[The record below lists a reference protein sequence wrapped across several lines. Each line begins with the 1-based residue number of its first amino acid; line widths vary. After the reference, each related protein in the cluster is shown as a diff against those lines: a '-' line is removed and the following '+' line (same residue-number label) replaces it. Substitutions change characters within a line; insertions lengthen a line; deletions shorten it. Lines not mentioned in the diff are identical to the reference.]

1 MIDDILRR
9 NKEWSESV
17 NSRSPDFFPRL
28 AAQQSPDYFWIGCS
42 DSRVP
47 ANVVAG
53 LDPGEVF
60 VHRNVANVVHSGDLN
75 LLSTLEFAVNVLK
88 VKEIMVTGHYN
99 CGGVRAA
106 MGEVMSGLAQH
117 WIAPIRRLAQE
128 HKAELDTLSDDDARI
143 DRLCEINVLESVRR
157 VAETPVMQEAW
168 RRGDSINIHGLVYG
182 LKDGLLRD
190 LGCTITPEDGF
201 R

>member
-9 NKEWSESV
+9 NKEWSENVSR
-17 NSRSPDFFPRL
+17 RSPDFFPRL
-28 AAQQSPDYFWIGCS
+28 AAQQAPHYFWIGCS

-106 MGEVMSGLAQH
+106 MGEVVNGLAQH
-117 WIAPIRRLAQE
+117 WIAPIRRLAKE
-128 HKAELDTLSDDDARI
+128 RKAELDALADEDARI

-168 RRGDSINIHGLVYG
+168 RRGERINVHGLVYG
-182 LKDGLLRD
+182 LKDGRLRD
-190 LGCTITPEDGF
+190 LGCTITPDDM